1 MTTFFAGVIA
11 HTVDLQAL
19 HNSKFHYDTQPRK
32 NAALSKQVV
41 VPSIFVK
48 LSDVVPSAAESQVG
62 AAALQDGD
70 RTQEPHP
77 DGSGAKGSKSPSVGP
92 SGVRK
97 PWAKDFVELRYCGVQ
112 SVLKKVDSGDRHLT
126 NNVDAIVRVVDRQK
140 FSFLN
145 TKLGQDVLYNPR
157 RGELC
162 IRLRG
167 SVGEPLIDMMQT
179 RLQLVDRVVDSL
191 DAMAKAKA
199 TVTCEKVTLEQVVF
213 TYTDGAARPEGTEP
227 KRWRVTLDLSKPHV
241 VVHLGEGNPHLRAA
255 DFITRLAN
263 SPSGIS
269 SLTMMLPLTLPILTT
284 LERIQSMWRE
294 SSQAGKGSLTVQLRS
309 LDWYALS
316 YDVPPLG
323 NRPRSVKIDVR
334 ARFRDGKLWWHVNRP
349 GMTHAESEQDIFGQ
363 RLRKV
368 WDAKGAPWK
377 ALTTGAATE
386 VDDKVLK
393 LLLGLDQTVREAVLS
408 GQGGPAPGGGAA
420 QGANRG
426 GPAAQAEKMQRAQ
439 QAHHMQQLQQAQQA
453 QQAQAQQAATG
464 SRNKPVTLD

>member
-1 MTTFFAGVIA
+1 MTTFFAGIIA
-11 HTVDLQAL
+11 HTVDLHAL
-19 HNSKFHYDTQPRK
+19 HSSKFRYDSQPKK

-48 LSDVVPSAAESQVG
+48 LSDVVPSAAESRV
-62 AAALQDGD
+62 AVALQDGD
-70 RTQEPHP
+70 RAQESRS
-77 DGSGAKGSKSPSVGP
+77 DGNKGSKPSSAGP
-92 SGVRK
+92 PGARK

-112 SVLKKVDSGDRHLT
+112 PVLKTVDSGDRHLT

-145 TKLGQDVLYNPR
+145 TKLGQDVLYNPQ

-167 SVGEPLIDMMQT
+167 SVGEPLIQMMQT
-179 RLQLVDRVVDSL
+179 RLQLVDRVIDSL

-199 TVTCEKVTLEQVVF
+199 MVTCEKVTLEQVVF
-213 TYTDGAARPEGTEP
+213 TYTDGVARPEGTEP
-227 KRWRVTLDLSKPHV
+227 KRWRVTLDLSKPRV
-241 VVHLGEGNPHLRAA
+241 VVHLDEGNPHLRAA

-269 SLTMMLPLTLPILTT
+269 SLTTMLPLTLPILTT
-284 LERIQSMWRE
+284 VERIQSTWRE
-294 SSQAGKGSLTVQLRS
+294 SSRAGKGSLTVQLRS
-309 LDWYALS
+309 LDWYSLS

-323 NRPRSVKIDVR
+323 NRPRTLKIDVR
-334 ARFRDGKLWWHVNRP
+334 ARFRHGKLWWHVHRP
-349 GMTHAESEQDIFGQ
+349 DMTHAESEQDIFGQ

-386 VDDKVLK
+386 VDDRVLK

-408 GQGGPAPGGGAA
+408 GQGGGPPGGGGA
-420 QGANRG
+420 QGVNRG
-426 GPAAQAEKMQRAQ
+426 QSAQAEQMQRAQ

-453 QQAQAQQAATG
+453 QAQQAQQQAATG
-464 SRNKPVTLD
+464 SRSKPVTLD